1 MNAYYVRRNH
11 YEAIQLD
18 GECII
23 LNTDDYTVTQL
34 NAMGGFCWSVLH
46 QKQTLQSLIQAVHD
60 KYEAVSETVEKDIE
74 AFLSD
79 LIRCG
84 LLKHAS

>member
-1 MNAYYVRRNH
+1 MIDYYVRKNQ

-18 GECII
+18 GEWII
-23 LNTDDYTVTQL
+23 LNTDDYTITQL
-34 NAMGGFCWSVLH
+34 NAMGGFCWSVLN
-46 QKQTLQSLIQAVHD
+46 QTQTLQSLIQAVHD
-60 KYEAVSETVEKDIE
+60 KYEAVTETVEKDIE

-79 LIRCG
+79 LMRCG

>member
-1 MNAYYVRRNH
+1 MTACYVRRNP

-18 GECII
+18 GEWII

-34 NAMGGFCWSVLH
+34 NEMGGFCWSMLN
-46 QKQTLQSLIQAVHD
+46 QTQTLQSLIEAVHD
-60 KYEAVSETVEKDIE
+60 KYESVNETVEEDIE

-79 LIRCG
+79 LVRCG
-84 LLKHAS
+84 LLKYAS